1 MKIAFKVAHYIGC
14 CFTSGYFHVLNADGS
29 YLSSVEIPVWE
40 SPVWSPDGKKIVF
53 GSTSQVGTSDIY
65 VMNADGTNPVL
76 LTNQEV
82 SNGNPVWSPDSTKIA
97 FDSSRDGN
105 SEIYVINADGSNLVR
120 LTDNDANDYAP
131 AWSP

>member
-1 MKIAFKVAHYIGC
+1 MGKPGLVARWEENSIW
-14 CFTSGYFHVLNADGS
+14 FNLSGW
-29 YLSSVEIPVWE
+29 P
-40 SPVWSPDGKKIVF
+40 
-53 GSTSQVGTSDIY
+53 SDIY